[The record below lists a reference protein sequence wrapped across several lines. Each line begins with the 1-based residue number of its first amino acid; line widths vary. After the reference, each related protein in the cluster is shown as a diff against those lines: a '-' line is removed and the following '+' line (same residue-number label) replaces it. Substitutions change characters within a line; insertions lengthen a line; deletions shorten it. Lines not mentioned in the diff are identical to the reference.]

1 MRWISKH
8 LSRKVAKAIDKAQEM
23 VYNGYGEIRAGLMIL
38 VEEVANAQESSHA
51 FAAGQPGLC
60 SSGFR
65 GQRG

>member
-38 VEEVANAQESSHA
+38 VEEVANAQEDGHA
-51 FAAGQPGLC
+51 FAAGQPVLCPSGL
-60 SSGFR
+60 G
-65 GQRG
+65 G